1 MRIENHDI
9 GLFFWPKSFHKKN
22 ECATIIHHYQ
32 IFLFQQNIKLIF
44 FILSILLLNQIK
56 YYNIKQI

>member
-1 MRIENHDI
+1 M
-9 GLFFWPKSFHKKN
+9 
-22 ECATIIHHYQ
+22 IHHYQ
-32 IFLFQQNIKLIF
+32 MFLFQHNIKLIF